1 MLVTA
6 LHSSGTTTDGWLGD
20 WQVNICL
27 LVFGDRKL
35 QVLEEGEKSVEK
47 REKGLRKRRD
57 SEQ

>member
-27 LVFGDRKL
+27 LVFEDRKL

-47 REKGLRKRRD
+47 REKGLRKPRD